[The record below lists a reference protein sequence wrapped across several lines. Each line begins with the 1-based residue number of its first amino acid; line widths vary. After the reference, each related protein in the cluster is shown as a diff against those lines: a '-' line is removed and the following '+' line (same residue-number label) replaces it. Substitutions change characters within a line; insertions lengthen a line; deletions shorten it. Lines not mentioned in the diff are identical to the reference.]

1 MRGAYDLLAYDVN
14 AHIYKGVQV
23 KALSKRNPVRLGNTL
38 DKFMGDW
45 WIIVTNA
52 RTTNPVC
59 FIMKP
64 KEVKQLAHRGEK
76 EGRVSYWLQPN
87 QYDTDQFREA
97 WDRIGRGDVVL

>member
-52 RTTNPVC
+52 GTSSLVTNPCRTV
-59 FIMKP
+59 MSSMMSK
-64 KEVKQLAHRGEK
+64 LAAMRSGLSTTTVVT
-76 EGRVSYWLQPN
+76 GTCRVS
-87 QYDTDQFREA
+87 
-97 WDRIGRGDVVL
+97 

>member
-1 MRGAYDLLAYDVN
+1 MRGAWDLLAYDVN
-14 AHIYKGVQV
+14 AHIYKRVQV

-52 RTTNPVC
+52 GTTNPVC

-64 KEVKQLAHRGEK
+64 KRSEATSSQRRKGRSRFLLAPAQSVRH
-76 EGRVSYWLQPN
+76 S
-87 QYDTDQFREA
+87 
-97 WDRIGRGDVVL
+97 